1 MLIAR
6 IIVITLDDLLHPKR
20 VKGFTVLIAFKGTL
34 LLALG
39 ILNGFYTLR
48 SNLIISNCKHDV
60 SSALKKNGIKNY
72 KYLAL
77 NFCIGG
83 NTSIDT
89 NSLLK

>member
-1 MLIAR
+1 
-6 IIVITLDDLLHPKR
+6 VITLDDLLHPKR
-20 VKGFTVLIAFKGTL
+20 VKAFTILIAFKGTL

-39 ILNGFYTLR
+39 ILNGAFALR
-48 SNLIISNCKHDV
+48 SKLITYECKRDV
-60 SSALKKNGIKNY
+60 SAALKENGAKNY

-89 NSLLK
+89 KTLLE